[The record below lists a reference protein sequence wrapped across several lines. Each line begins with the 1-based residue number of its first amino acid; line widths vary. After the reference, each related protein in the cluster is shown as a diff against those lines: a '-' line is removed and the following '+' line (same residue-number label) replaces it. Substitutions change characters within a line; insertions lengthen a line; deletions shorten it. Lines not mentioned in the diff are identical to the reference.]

1 MGMHHLPRIRV
12 SALIL
17 EQNRV
22 LLIRHEKA
30 GRAYWLL
37 PGGGVEPGE
46 TIEQA
51 LRREL
56 REETGLTQVTVAGP
70 VALVESIA
78 PPSDPSGKHVVNIVY
93 ECVVPSG
100 ALALVSSADAAIHN
114 HAMVGQSEVG
124 QIDLRPPI
132 QRFVERFQP
141 GDPFVALGRAW
152 VS

>member
-1 MGMHHLPRIRV
+1 MHQTPRIRV
-12 SALIL
+12 AALIL
-17 EQNRV
+17 HQNRV

-56 REETGLTQVTVAGP
+56 AEETGLLDIHVAAP
-70 VALVESIA
+70 VAMVESIA
-78 PPSDPSGKHVVNIVY
+78 PPSDPYGKPVVHIIY
-93 ECVVPSG
+93 ECAAPEG
-100 ALALVSSADAAIHN
+100 ALATVSSRDAAIHN
-114 HAMVGQSEVG
+114 HALIGQREVG

-132 QRFVERFQP
+132 QRFIERFQS

>member
-1 MGMHHLPRIRV
+1 VHQMPRIRV

-17 EQNRV
+17 HQNRV

-46 TIEQA
+46 AMEHA

-56 REETGLTQVTVAGP
+56 HEETGLVDVSIAGP
-70 VALVESIA
+70 VAMVESIA
-78 PPSDPSGKHVVNIVY
+78 PASDPYGKHVVHIVY
-93 ECVVPSG
+93 ECAAPHG
-100 ALALVSSADAAIHN
+100 TLATVSSRDAAIHN
-114 HAMVGQSEVG
+114 HALIGQREVG

-132 QRFVERFQP
+132 QRWVERFQQ
-141 GDPFVALGRAW
+141 GDPFVALGPAW

>member
-1 MGMHHLPRIRV
+1 VHQTPRIRV

-17 EQNRV
+17 HQNRV

-30 GRAYWLL
+30 GRAYWLM

-56 REETGLTQVTVAGP
+56 REETGLVDVHVNGP

-78 PPSDPSGKHVVNIVY
+78 PPSDPFGKHVVDIVY
-93 ECVVPSG
+93 ECVVPHG
-100 ALALVSSADAAIHN
+100 ALATVSSRDAAIHN
-114 HAMVGQSEVG
+114 HALIGQREVG

-132 QRFVERFQP
+132 QRFVERYQP